1 MTDSN
6 QTNPDDD
13 KPGPDPKQRPEKEK
27 EKRNPMRFSFFWV
40 MMVLLAV
47 LIMGQFLAGKP
58 EGPTNTQFRQ
68 WVEEGRLRK
77 LFVSPKRMRGEYR
90 ETTETGEERW
100 VRFTLPRVTLEGD
113 IAYLRDNNVNYT
125 PEDDS
130 EGLWQ
135 MLWWIFPLAIII
147 GFWIFM
153 MRKMNPSQQV
163 MSFGK
168 SKAKVY
174 AEKEVQVNFSD
185 VAGIDEAVEEVKEIV
200 DFLMEPEKFQ
210 ALGARIPKGVLLLGA
225 PGTGKT
231 LLARAVA
238 GEAQVPFFSLS
249 GSDFVEM
256 FVGVGASR
264 VRDLFKQAVAQAPCI
279 VFIDELDALGK
290 SRGVSPVSNDER
302 EQTLN
307 ALLVE
312 MDGFDPNSGVIIM
325 AATNRPEILD
335 QALMRPGRFDRQ
347 IVVDK
352 PDKKG
357 REQILQVHAHDVKLD
372 DSVDLALIAARTPG
386 FAGADLAN
394 VINEAAL
401 LAARRDKKT
410 VTMGELEEAIDRTI
424 AGLQKKRNLMTEKEK
439 EIVAYHESGHALV
452 ASMLPDCDPVHRIS
466 IIPRG
471 MGSLGHTLQLPT
483 DERYLLTVDEL
494 RSRMAVLLG
503 GRAAEMIVFGQVSTG
518 AQNDLERCSKM
529 ARRMVTEFGM
539 SERMG
544 PVSYEQERRS
554 FLGWDPNG
562 GRREYSEETGR
573 EIDEE
578 VKILVMAAEDLALET
593 LKDHRD
599 FLERLAVRLAEV
611 ELIDREE
618 LEEILGIDSKAG
630 EEAEPPETPAP
641 TVSEAPPV
649 DEAPAVDE
657 APPVDDPV
665 TESGDEFDPGDEVE
679 R

>member
-1 MTDSN
+1 MTDSD
-6 QTNPDDD
+6 QTSPDDD
-13 KPGPDPKQRPEKEK
+13 QPQPDPKPRPEKEK

-58 EGPTNTQFRQ
+58 EGPTNAEFRK
-68 WVEEGRLRK
+68 WVDEGRLRK
-77 LFVSPKRMRGEYR
+77 LFVSKLRMRGEYR

-113 IAYLRDNNVNYT
+113 IKYLADNNVNYT

-135 MLWWIFPLAIII
+135 MVWWIFPLAIII

-174 AEKEVQVNFSD
+174 AEKEVQVDFSD

-357 REQILQVHAHDVKLD
+357 REQILKVHAHNVKLHED
-372 DSVDLALIAARTPG
+372 VDLALIAARTPG

-401 LAARRDKKT
+401 LAARRDRKS

-452 ASMLPDCDPVHRIS
+452 ATLLPDCDPVHRIS

-483 DERYLLTVDEL
+483 DERFLLTDGHRVRHEREDGPGQL
-494 RSRMAVLLG
+494 RGGAALLPG
-503 GRAAEMIVFGQVSTG
+503 LGPQ
-518 AQNDLERCSKM
+518 
-529 ARRMVTEFGM
+529 RR
-539 SERMG
+539 
-544 PVSYEQERRS
+544 
-554 FLGWDPNG
+554 
-562 GRREYSEETGR
+562 
-573 EIDEE
+573 
-578 VKILVMAAEDLALET
+578 
-593 LKDHRD
+593 
-599 FLERLAVRLAEV
+599 
-611 ELIDREE
+611 
-618 LEEILGIDSKAG
+618 
-630 EEAEPPETPAP
+630 
-641 TVSEAPPV
+641 
-649 DEAPAVDE
+649 
-657 APPVDDPV
+657 
-665 TESGDEFDPGDEVE
+665 
-679 R
+679 